1 MANTCRPVLAAPVR
15 RLQPSTSFAAVTP
28 RLRRDK
34 LGVGKEPSRPQFATT
49 FTAKAAHGSTLPRV
63 LGRPR
68 AGSSTPSC
76 ARPSVRGSQPPLY
89 LVIAGRD
96 EAGEAIGGREP
107 AAPRG
112 DRAREK
118 AWRPVHRFQREPE
131 QSPGPQT
138 EPAFAR
144 TGDGQ
149 PANSPSFVGIDVSK
163 DRLDVHVRPSG
174 QTSAVARDGKGLEQ
188 LTNDLRNLTPALI
201 VLEATGGF
209 EITVAAAVASAGLPL
224 AVVNPRQIRDFARAT
239 RSRCSEPDSK

>member
-68 AGSSTPSC
+68 ADSSTPSC

-89 LVIAGRD
+89 LAIAGRD

-138 EPAFAR
+138 DPAFAR
-144 TGDGQ
+144 TGYGTASRVAVLCRHRGFEGSSGC
-149 PANSPSFVGIDVSK
+149 PCSPI
-163 DRLDVHVRPSG
+163 RP
-174 QTSAVARDGKGLEQ
+174 
-188 LTNDLRNLTPALI
+188 DLR
-201 VLEATGGF
+201 GG
-209 EITVAAAVASAGLPL
+209 ARR
-224 AVVNPRQIRDFARAT
+224 PR
-239 RSRCSEPDSK
+239 S